1 MRLTDFL
8 RDLLVQTFREPRL
21 AAQRL
26 MALDLPVDARWAAL
40 GLVSILSVIETH
52 LAVMILPRLGQSP
65 AFLMMANPLTAALM
79 QFATLAIVS
88 AAIAQGGRIFG
99 GNGRFADALILVAW
113 VEFVLTIAQLVQTV
127 ALLLLPPIGLAV
139 GIAALAV
146 FVWLMV
152 QFTAALHGFADA
164 MKVLLGLV
172 AGFILMAVAAA
183 IVFSAL
189 GLVPQMPGG

>member
-1 MRLTDFL
+1 MKLTEYL
-8 RDLLVQTFREPRL
+8 RDLLVQTFRDPRQ
-21 AAQRL
+21 AAQRI
-26 MALDLPVDARWAAL
+26 MALDLPIEARWSAL
-40 GLVSILSVIETH
+40 ALVSILSVLETH
-52 LAVMILPRLGQSP
+52 LAVMILPRLAQSP

-79 QFATLAIVS
+79 QFTTLAIV
-88 AAIAQGGRIFG
+88 AVAIAQGGRIFG
-99 GNGRFADALILVAW
+99 GQGRFADALILVAW
-113 VEFVLTIAQLVQTV
+113 VEFVLTIAQLLQTV
-127 ALLLLPPIGLAV
+127 ALLLLPPVGLAV

-172 AGFILMAVAAA
+172 AGFILMAVVAA